1 MNEKIKLT
9 DYHLN
14 LLLNELTIA
23 SLLLGHCHRKINYGW
38 LSDISIAYG
47 FIEMCDF
54 IYNLYFDRTQE
65 IGKIVGSL
73 SDKKKAFLSRKLDT
87 AEFKF
92 AIAHFDI
99 EYKYGDVIEKIT
111 SIAYQLQNI
120 EVMFEHS
127 ALIKSLIENSK
138 IFHTQNLE
146 FADIFNEKAEW
157 FYFRYHQRYNTR

>member
-9 DYHLN
+9 DYHLD

-23 SLLLGHCHRKINYGW
+23 SLLLSHYHRKAKDDGW

-47 FIEMCDF
+47 FIEMCEF
-54 IYNLYFDRTQE
+54 INNLYFDRTKG
-65 IGKIVGSL
+65 IGRIVGSL

-87 AEFKF
+87 VEFKF

-99 EYKYGDVIEKIT
+99 EYKYDDVIEKIT
-111 SIAYQLQNI
+111 SIANQLQNI

-127 ALIKSLIENSK
+127 ALIKSLTENSK

-146 FADIFNEKAEW
+146 YEGVFGAKAE
-157 FYFRYHQRYNTR
+157 

>member
-14 LLLNELTIA
+14 LLLNELSIA
-23 SLLLGHCHRKINYGW
+23 SLLLGHCHRKIKDDGW
-38 LSDISIAYG
+38 LSDISIAYE

-65 IGKIVGSL
+65 IGRIVGSL
-73 SDKKKAFLSRKLDT
+73 SDKKKAFLRRKLDT
-87 AEFKF
+87 VEFKF

-111 SIAYQLQNI
+111 SIANQLQNI

-127 ALIKSLIENSK
+127 VFIKSLIENSK

-146 FADIFNEKAEW
+146 FADIFNEKAE
-157 FYFRYHQRYNTR
+157 

>member
-9 DYHLN
+9 DYHLD
-14 LLLNELTIA
+14 LLLNELSIA
-23 SLLLGHCHRKINYGW
+23 SLLLGHCHKKIKDDNW
-38 LSDISIAYG
+38 ASNIPIAYE

-65 IGKIVGSL
+65 IGKIAGSL
-73 SDKKKAFLSRKLDT
+73 SDKKKAFLSRKLGT
-87 AEFKF
+87 VEFKF
-92 AIAHFDI
+92 AITHFKI
-99 EYKYGDVIEKIT
+99 ECKYGDIIRKIT
-111 SIAYQLQNI
+111 SIANQLQNI

-146 FADIFNEKAEW
+146 FADIFNEKAE
-157 FYFRYHQRYNTR
+157 

>member
-1 MNEKIKLT
+1 MDGKIKLT

-14 LLLNELTIA
+14 LLQNELSVA
-23 SLLLGHCHRKINYGW
+23 SLLLSHYHRKVKDDGW
-38 LSDISIAYG
+38 LSDILIAYG

-54 IYNLYFDRTQE
+54 IYNLYFDRTKE
-65 IGKIVGSL
+65 IGRIVGNL

-87 AEFKF
+87 VEFKF
-92 AIAHFDI
+92 AIAHFEI

-111 SIAYQLQNI
+111 SIANQLQNI

-127 ALIKSLIENSK
+127 VLIKSLIENSK

-146 FADIFNEKAEW
+146 FADILDEKAE
-157 FYFRYHQRYNTR
+157 

>member
-14 LLLNELTIA
+14 LLLNELSIA
-23 SLLLGHCHRKINYGW
+23 SLLLGHCHRKIKDDGW

-47 FIEMCDF
+47 FIEMCEF
-54 IYNLYFDRTQE
+54 INNLYFDRTKE
-65 IGKIVGSL
+65 IGRIVGSL

-87 AEFKF
+87 VEFKF

-111 SIAYQLQNI
+111 SIANQLQNI

-138 IFHTQNLE
+138 IFHTKN
-146 FADIFNEKAEW
+146 IKNERFSFSAQEMVNEIWK
-157 FYFRYHQRYNTR
+157 NGN

>member
-14 LLLNELTIA
+14 LLLNELSIA
-23 SLLLGHCHRKINYGW
+23 SLLLGHCHRKIKDDGW
-38 LSDISIAYG
+38 LSDISIAYE

-65 IGKIVGSL
+65 IGRIVGSL
-73 SDKKKAFLSRKLDT
+73 SDKKKAFLRRKLDT
-87 AEFKF
+87 VEFKF

-111 SIAYQLQNI
+111 SIAN
-120 EVMFEHS
+120 
-127 ALIKSLIENSK
+127 
-138 IFHTQNLE
+138 
-146 FADIFNEKAEW
+146 
-157 FYFRYHQRYNTR
+157 